1 MERNEYLKL
10 KIHQCEEKL
19 AHFNNALSQLKNSS
33 SHARNEVSYWQ
44 KYKRIKYRIHYYTI
58 RLHELKNELEEKPWP
73 KN

>member
-19 AHFNNALSQLKNSS
+19 AHFNNALSQLTNSS
-33 SHARNEVSYWQ
+33 SHARTDFIYWQ
-44 KYKRIKYRIHYYTI
+44 EYKRIKVRVHYYTA
-58 RLHELKNELEEKPWP
+58 RLHALKNELEETPWP